1 MIGPKNTAE
10 PQGIND
16 LSPFITAIEMIGRK
30 DLALEVVDEFA
41 KHAQNFAHYDNIA
54 KCYFNL
60 KQYEKAI
67 KYSEHT
73 LTLAGNPELMYVA
86 RTNLINVY
94 NHANYPEKAMRY
106 IIQNEKIIPGDVD
119 NLLEKAYSH
128 FLLNEKSQA
137 EKILTD
143 VLTTAPNLS
152 DETINKIKFNLGT
165 YLLYRDKFQ
174 EGMRLFLEEGAK
186 MKVWNTESIFARDNV
201 LKFDAENN
209 RKGKNTFTKW
219 DGKAYP
225 GKAVVL
231 HAEAG
236 IGDEIINVR
245 FMDKIKA
252 MGMRPY
258 WYNSYSERKDLLEVF
273 NRNGF
278 ETISSLSQI
287 EEEGEVFYAQ
297 SMHIPVVMGLE
308 YGDLWNGPYLK
319 ADPDYVKGQ
328 AINVQKSNGRKKIA
342 VRWQGNPAY
351 DHDLHRSFKLKDLYE
366 AVKHIDAD
374 FYSIQ
379 KDTGLDELKDFPGI
393 IDMSGE
399 LNSWEDTLGALENMD
414 FVITS
419 CTSVLHAAAAIGKKT
434 YAMIPISA
442 YYVWSHSD
450 KQSPWYGD
458 HVTILRQQKP
468 RTWAEPL
475 AELSRIM

>member
-1 MIGPKNTAE
+1 MSTKE
-10 PQGIND
+10 PQGMND
-16 LSPFITAIEMIGRK
+16 LSPFVATLNHFGRK

-41 KHAQNFAHYDNIA
+41 KRAQNYAQYDNVA
-54 KCYFNL
+54 KCYFDL
-60 KQYEKAI
+60 KHYDKAM

-73 LTLAGNPELMYVA
+73 LTLAGSPQMAYVA

-106 IIQNEKIIPGDVD
+106 ILQNEKVIPNDVD
-119 NLLEKAYSH
+119 NQLEKAYSY
-128 FLLNEKSQA
+128 FLLNEKDNA
-137 EKILTD
+137 ESILTH
-143 VLTTAPNLS
+143 VLTTAPDLS
-152 DETINKIKFNLGT
+152 DETTNKIKFNLGT
-165 YLLYRDKFQ
+165 YFLYRDKFQ

-186 MKVWNTESIFARDNV
+186 MKIWNTESIFARDNA

-209 RKGKNTFTKW
+209 RKGKNTYTKW

-225 GKAVVL
+225 GRPVIL

-245 FMDKIKA
+245 FVDHIRKL
-252 MGMRPY
+252 GMRPY
-258 WYNSYSERKDLLEVF
+258 WFNSYNERKDLLEVF
-273 NRNGF
+273 ARNGVD
-278 ETISSLSQI
+278 TITSLTQI
-287 EEEGEVFYAQ
+287 EESGEVFYAQ
-297 SMHIPVVMGLE
+297 SMHIPIVMGLE
-308 YGDLWNGPYLK
+308 YEDLWHGPYLK
-319 ADPDYVKGQ
+319 ADPEYVKGQ

-342 VRWQGNPAY
+342 IRWQGNPAY
-351 DHDLHRSFKLKDLYE
+351 DHDLHRSFRLKDLYE

-393 IDMSGE
+393 IDMSGQ
-399 LNSWEDTLGALENMD
+399 LNSWEDTLGAIENMD

-442 YYVWSHSD
+442 YYVWSHSGSV
-450 KQSPWYGD
+450 SPWYGD

-468 RTWAEPL
+468 RTWADPL
-475 AELSRIM
+475 AELTKLTQ

>member
-1 MIGPKNTAE
+1 MMSGPKE
-10 PQGIND
+10 PQGIDD
-16 LSPFITAIEMIGRK
+16 LSPFITSIEMLGRK
-30 DLALEVVDEFA
+30 DLAIEVVDEFA
-41 KHAQNFAHYDNIA
+41 KRAQNFAHYDNIA

-60 KQYEKAI
+60 KQYDKAM
-67 KYSEHT
+67 KFSEHA
-73 LTLAGNPELMYVA
+73 LTLAGNPQIMYVA

-94 NHANYPEKAMRY
+94 NHANYPDKAMRY
-106 IIQNEKIIPGDVD
+106 ILQNEKVIPNDAE
-119 NLLEKAYSH
+119 NQLEKAYAH
-128 FLLNEKSQA
+128 FLLNEKDQA
-137 EKILTD
+137 EKILTE
-143 VLTTAPNLS
+143 VLTMYPGLS
-152 DETINKIKFNLGT
+152 EETITKIKFNLGT

-186 MKVWNTESIFARDNV
+186 MKVWNTESIFTRDNV
-201 LKFDAENN
+201 MKFDAANN

-245 FMDKIKA
+245 FMDMIKQ

-258 WYNSYSERKDLLEVF
+258 WFNSYVERKDLLEVF
-273 NRNGF
+273 ERNGY
-278 ETISSLSQI
+278 ETITSLSQI
-287 EEEGEVFYAQ
+287 EEEGEVYFAQ

-308 YGDLWNGPYLK
+308 YKDLWKGPYLK
-319 ADPDYVKGQ
+319 ADPGFVKAQ

-342 VRWQGNPAY
+342 IRWQGNPAY
-351 DHDLHRSFKLKDLYE
+351 DHDLHRSYQLKDLYQ
-366 AVKHIDAD
+366 AIGHIDAD

-393 IDMSGE
+393 IDMSSE
-399 LNSWEDTLGALENMD
+399 LNSWEETLGALENMD
-414 FVITS
+414 YVITS
-419 CTSVLHAAAAIGKKT
+419 CTSVLHASAAIGKKT
-434 YAMIPISA
+434 YALIPISA
-442 YYVWSHSD
+442 YYVWSHSG
-450 KQSPWYGD
+450 KHSPWYGD

-475 AELSRIM
+475 AELAKLVG